1 MKISARFVLKALERL
16 AHGELI
22 VTLPDGRRLA
32 FGKAASG
39 LQAELDVKS
48 WRFFR
53 RVLADGDIGLAEAY
67 MAGECDS
74 PDLSGLIALLAEN
87 QRSLSGVDRN
97 NPLHN
102 LARRLMHRRHDN
114 SRAGAE
120 RNIHAHYDLGNSFY
134 RLWLDRTMSYSSA
147 LFQGRTADNDA
158 AKSLELAQSDK
169 YRRILDEI
177 GARPGQSVLEIGC
190 GWGGFAEA
198 AAERGLNVTAVTI
211 SREQLEYARERLQRA
226 GLSDRVDVQ
235 YRDYRDIEGR
245 YDHIVSIE
253 MVEAVGERY
262 WPDYFGAL
270 RRHLAPGGSA
280 LVQAIVIDDQFFE
293 SYRTRPDFIQTYIFP
308 GGMLLSRQ
316 RIAEQ
321 CRKAGLKVA
330 DLYSFGLDYAQTLEA
345 WLRRF
350 DLAAGEIARLGFDE
364 RFRRMWR
371 YYLAYCAAGFATR
384 RTDVLQ
390 AHFKPI

>member
-1 MKISARFVLKALERL
+1 MTLSARFVLKALQRL
-16 AHGELI
+16 SQGTLLI
-22 VTLPDGRRLA
+22 RLPDGTKQV
-32 FGKAASG
+32 FGERQSG
-39 LQAELDVKS
+39 PRAEIDVRD

-53 RVLADGDIGLAEAY
+53 RVLLDGDIGLAESY
-67 MAGECDS
+67 MAGECES
-74 PDLSGLIALLAEN
+74 PDLPKLIALLAAN
-87 QRSLSGVDRN
+87 QHSLAGVDRN

-102 LARRLMHRRHDN
+102 LARRLLHRRRDN

-120 RNIHAHYDLGNSFY
+120 RNVHAHYDLGNSFY
-134 RLWLDRTMSYSSA
+134 RLWLDRTMTYSSA
-147 LFQGRTADNDA
+147 LYQGATEGGA
-158 AKSLELAQSDK
+158 ASSLERAQSAK
-169 YRRILDEI
+169 YERVLSEL
-177 GARPGQSVLEIGC
+177 GARQGESVLEIGC
-190 GWGGFAEA
+190 GWGGFAETA
-198 AAERGLNVTAVTI
+198 ARRGLNVTAITI
-211 SREQLEYARERLQRA
+211 SRQQLDYARERLQRV
-226 GLSDRVDVQ
+226 GLADRVNLQ

-245 YDHIVSIE
+245 YDHILSIE

-262 WPDYFGAL
+262 WPDYFAAL

-280 LVQAIVIDDQFFE
+280 LVQAIVIADEFFE
-293 SYRTRPDFIQTYIFP
+293 SYRLRPDFIQTYIFP

-321 CRKAGLKVA
+321 CRRAGLKVA
-330 DLYSFGLDYAQTLEA
+330 GLYSFGLDYAQTLET

-350 DLAAGEIARLGFDE
+350 DQAAGDVAKLGFDE

-371 YYLAYCAAGFATR
+371 YYLAYCAAGFSIR